1 MELQAQSTPE
11 RNFSIINPLNFMR
24 AEYNGAMGIPNNCQL
39 FCEAHENGIPLG
51 FSLPILSQ
59 ILILSVYKGTLPL
72 YMITYSLNFM
82 RAKYN
87 GAPTDGSSWES
98 AGNSNVRVLRGGSWT
113 DGSRGCRS
121 ARRRYYDADLIYDN
135 EGFRVISF
143 SPVVSGFRS

>member
-59 ILILSVYKGTLPL
+59 ILIVLVYKGYLAFVYDYLFNAKKSYYFLWSEYSALVLIAEEPL
-72 YMITYSLNFM
+72 NNFSIINPLNFI
-82 RAKYN
+82 RAEHN
-87 GAPTDGSSWES
+87 GAVELVKLEFQGIFPSHSLPNFDS
-98 AGNSNVRVLRGGSWT
+98 
-113 DGSRGCRS
+113 
-121 ARRRYYDADLIYDN
+121 
-135 EGFRVISF
+135 ISL
-143 SPVVSGFRS
+143 

>member
-1 MELQAQSTPE
+1 MELQAQSTPD

-59 ILILSVYKGTLPL
+59 ILIVSVYKGTLPL

-87 GAPTDGSSWES
+87 GAMGVPNNCQSFCEAPKIRIP
-98 AGNSNVRVLRGGSWT
+98 AGFPLP
-113 DGSRGCRS
+113 
-121 ARRRYYDADLIYDN
+121 
-135 EGFRVISF
+135 F
-143 SPVVSGFRS
+143 SPKY

>member
-1 MELQAQSTPE
+1 MELQAQSTPD

-24 AEYNGAMGIPNNCQL
+24 AEYNGAMGIPNNYQS

-87 GAPTDGSSWES
+87 GAMGIPNNYLSFCG
-98 AGNSNVRVLRGGSWT
+98 AHKIGIL
-113 DGSRGCRS
+113 
-121 ARRRYYDADLIYDN
+121 ADFPLP
-135 EGFRVISF
+135 F
-143 SPVVSGFRS
+143 SPKF

>member
-59 ILILSVYKGTLPL
+59 ILIVLVYKGTLPL
-72 YMITYSLNFM
+72 YMIAYSLNFI

-87 GAPTDGSSWES
+87 GGMGIPNNSES
-98 AGNSNVRVLRGGSWT
+98 FCG
-113 DGSRGCRS
+113 
-121 ARRRYYDADLIYDN
+121 AREIGILAD
-135 EGFRVISF
+135 FPFPF
-143 SPVVSGFRS
+143 SPKF